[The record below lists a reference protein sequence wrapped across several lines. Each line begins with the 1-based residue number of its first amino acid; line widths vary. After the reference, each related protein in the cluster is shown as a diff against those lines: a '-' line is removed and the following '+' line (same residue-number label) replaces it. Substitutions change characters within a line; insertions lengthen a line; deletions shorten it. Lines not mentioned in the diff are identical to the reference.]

1 VPELIRITFHH
12 FLNIQVTG
20 SYTTP
25 YISQLL
31 AGTVLL
37 SGAPQFNF
45 TEWWNIGEGE
55 RIGGPFDVWKE
66 LIPELLHAL
75 QKVCT
80 FFYLL
85 TLN

>member
-1 VPELIRITFHH
+1 VPESIRITFHS
-12 FLNIQVTG
+12 FSNIQVTG
-20 SYTTP
+20 SYTTLD
-25 YISQLL
+25 ISQLP
-31 AGTVLL
+31 AGTVPL
-37 SGAPQFNF
+37 SGAPQSTF

-85 TLN
+85 TLI